1 MTEISHPFNAVQCA
15 RLMLALCTHSAVTL
29 QRGYCIGDLRPR
41 DLIVESGAVGACATA
56 VRVRRR
62 APRPH
67 ERIRHRIS
75 ARRHARR
82 GHDSGCR
89 AFGVP
94 LPTLQRLLEA
104 WGGEDAASFL
114 IDIVQEAIDQLLLGG
129 WGNLTPNEVLRHE
142 IGRRLTLEP
151 PADLLRDQTALNQIP
166 SEPSKSAS
174 SRRALTWLK
183 KRAASA
189 PSTMR

>member
-1 MTEISHPFNAVQCA
+1 MTATFQPITASQCA
-15 RLMLALCTHSAVTL
+15 RLLLVLCHHSATAL
-29 QRGYCIGDLRPR
+29 QRGYCIGDLRPSDVSIELSTGEAR
-41 DLIVESGAVGACATA
+41 VIRRPAGSFDRLRHRLV
-56 VRVRRR
+56 VRR
-62 APRPH
+62 H
-67 ERIRHRIS
+67 LK
-75 ARRHARR
+75 R

-89 AFGVP
+89 VFGVP
-94 LPTLQRLLEA
+94 LVTVQRLLEA
-104 WGGEDAASFL
+104 WGGEESAVFL
-114 IDIVQEAIDQLLLGG
+114 FDIVQEAMEQLSLGG
-129 WGNLTPNEVLRHE
+129 WGRMSANEVLKHE

>member
-1 MTEISHPFNAVQCA
+1 
-15 RLMLALCTHSAVTL
+15 MLALCTHSAVAL

-41 DLIVESGAVGACATA
+41 DVIAESGKSEAGATA
-56 VRVRRR
+56 ARVHRRV
-62 APRPH
+62 ARPH
-67 ERIRHRIS
+67 LRLRHRMS
-75 ARRHARR
+75 VRRHARR

-89 AFGVP
+89 AFGIP
-94 LPTLQRLLEA
+94 LPTLQRLLES

-114 IDIVQEAIDQLLLGG
+114 IDIVQEAIDQLSLGG
-129 WGNLTPNEVLRHE
+129 WGNLTPNEVLRYE

-151 PADLLRDQTALNQIP
+151 PADLLRDQAALTQMP

>member
-1 MTEISHPFNAVQCA
+1 MINDNLRFYREEITGYYNELLILVANA
-15 RLMLALCTHSAVTL
+15 S
-29 QRGYCIGDLRPR
+29 GD
-41 DLIVESGAVGACATA
+41 DGIA
-56 VRVRRR
+56 
-62 APRPH
+62 H
-67 ERIRHRIS
+67 
-75 ARRHARR
+75 
-82 GHDSGCR
+82 
-89 AFGVP
+89 
-94 LPTLQRLLEA
+94 
-104 WGGEDAASFL
+104 
-114 IDIVQEAIDQLLLGG
+114 DIVQEAIDQLLLGG